1 MTLDI
6 KKISFNYT
14 QNNTSITAPKSDNRE
29 VISIFNLQNT
39 QNVEKTQNTN
49 KAKNVNEADKYKK
62 AEETL
67 DQILSK
73 LGNNKSLTNT
83 KNIVDQLLNTN
94 EHSGITL
101 IANNLNDKI
110 EILGEQ
116 KIKIIGTAL
125 EAISK
130 GGSPEEIEATLNDL
144 KAQAENLVEQMKN
157 LENKA
162 KQTQQLNQS
171 VFQFKAKGGNPE
183 SINWQQIAQDMTQG
197 IGNTDTK
204 GNQDNNANSDSINN
218 SQQDFDKKFEELLKT
233 LNGGQAQ
240 KSQTNE
246 YITQDMSNQTNTNP
260 FTTQNPEDQEQK
272 KRKFGFLGLNNV

>member
-1 MTLDI
+1 M
-6 KKISFNYT
+6 
-14 QNNTSITAPKSDNRE
+14 
-29 VISIFNLQNT
+29 
-39 QNVEKTQNTN
+39 
-49 KAKNVNEADKYKK
+49 
-62 AEETL
+62 
-67 DQILSK
+67 
-73 LGNNKSLTNT
+73 
-83 KNIVDQLLNTN
+83 
-94 EHSGITL
+94 
-101 IANNLNDKI
+101 
-110 EILGEQ
+110 GEQ

-171 VFQFKAKGGNPE
+171 VFQFKAKGGDPE

-218 SQQDFDKKFEELLKT
+218 SQQDFDKKFEELLKA

-246 YITQDMSNQTNTNP
+246 YITQEMSNQTNTNP
-260 FTTQNPEDQEQK
+260 FTTQNPEDQEQN
-272 KRKFGFLGLNNV
+272 KRKFGFLGLNNA